1 MTLIVCGLADLPKV
15 IAERRPSHVLTLL
28 GSDGMIGPLADFAEG
43 RHLRLSVND
52 IAEAADGL
60 VLADGDMV
68 RGLLDFGR
76 SWDETAPMIVHCWA
90 GISRSTAS
98 AFALACERSPH
109 MDERTIALTMRRAA
123 PHAYPNRRITALADD
138 ILGRRGRMVD
148 AVEAMGSTDYDTPG
162 MFMASGVPFDFAVRY

>member
-15 IAERRPSHVLTLL
+15 IADRRPSHVVTLL
-28 GSDGMIGPLADFAEG
+28 GSDGMIATLPEFGND

-60 VLADGDMV
+60 VLADAEMIKN
-68 RGLLDFGR
+68 LLAFGR
-76 SWDETAPMIVHCWA
+76 GWDEAAPMIVHCWA

-109 MDERTIALTMRRAA
+109 MDERAIALTMRRAA
-123 PHAYPNRRITALADD
+123 PHAYPNRRIVALADD

-162 MFMASGVPFDFAVRY
+162 MYMASGVPFDFAVRY

>member
-15 IAERRPSHVLTLL
+15 IADRRPSHVLTLL
-28 GSDGMIGPLADFAEG
+28 GSDGMIGPLEAFG
-43 RHLRLSVND
+43 PRHLRLSVND

-60 VLADGDMV
+60 VLADVDMV
-68 RGLLDFGR
+68 QRLIDFGR
-76 SWDETAPMIVHCWA
+76 TWDEAAPMIVHCWA

-98 AFALACERSPH
+98 AFTLACERSPH

-123 PHAYPNRRITALADD
+123 PHAYPNRRIVALADD
-138 ILGRRGRMVD
+138 LLGRGGRMVD

-162 MFMASGVPFDFAVRY
+162 MHMASGSPFDFAVRY